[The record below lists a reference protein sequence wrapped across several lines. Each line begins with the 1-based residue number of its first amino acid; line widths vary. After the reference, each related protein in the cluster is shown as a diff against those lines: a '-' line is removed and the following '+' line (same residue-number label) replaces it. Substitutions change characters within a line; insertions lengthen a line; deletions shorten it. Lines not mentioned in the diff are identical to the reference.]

1 MKHKSGRPANSFD
14 CESRKTAD
22 GQVSLM
28 DSHDSKHF
36 GHEENPRPDPDEL
49 TPRLG
54 CGPLKTALNPTLRS

>member
-1 MKHKSGRPANSFD
+1 VAARRILSIVKVGKPQMGKS
-14 CESRKTAD
+14 T
-22 GQVSLM
+22 LM

-54 CGPLKTALNPTLRS
+54 CGPLKTALNPTLRN